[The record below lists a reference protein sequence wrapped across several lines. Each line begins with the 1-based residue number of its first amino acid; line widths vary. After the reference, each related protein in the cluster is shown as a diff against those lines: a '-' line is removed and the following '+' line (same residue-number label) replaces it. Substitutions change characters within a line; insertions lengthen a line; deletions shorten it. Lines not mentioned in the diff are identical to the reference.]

1 MPLRTYEPLRYQEGI
16 PLLLWCNIYGA
27 MQHNLWCAATWIRVA
42 MRLPHVWY
50 AILSY
55 CFSGSRSYI
64 YSVAIRKQKAKQM
77 TNEEFTDYTKE
88 LEDYSQKV
96 KKIKT
101 KLDNIQSGMVECNVI
116 WDAYVAKWGRI
127 KR

>member
-1 MPLRTYEPLRYQEGI
+1 
-16 PLLLWCNIYGA
+16 
-27 MQHNLWCAATWIRVA
+27 
-42 MRLPHVWY
+42 
-50 AILSY
+50 
-55 CFSGSRSYI
+55 
-64 YSVAIRKQKAKQM
+64 M